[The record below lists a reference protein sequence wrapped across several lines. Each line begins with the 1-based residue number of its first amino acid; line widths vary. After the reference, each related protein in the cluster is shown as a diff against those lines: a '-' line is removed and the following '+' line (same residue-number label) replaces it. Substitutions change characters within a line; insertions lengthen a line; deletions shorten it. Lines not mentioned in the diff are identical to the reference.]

1 MIFSGITLPSRAYRF
16 LHQPLVVAASGAR
29 KGSLLD
35 FFKYNDWDPRVIH
48 LGLAQNSFPVPFPTV
63 QAGPLSETDPLKPD
77 ADLGGGK
84 KGNYIQWLR
93 QASASDIQAE
103 NYPGPKPTALLYKI
117 LRQSVVLDYAKL
129 ATFAEISASRLEI
142 SQIREQEIL
151 GVQPQAQATVGAAPQ
166 AQALPKVACGKCWRG
181 LPYPIRSSA
190 GLNIWSTLIRRH
202 NPIRTT
208 CGAARLPR
216 SPVSLSTAELDRLL
230 TETLDACSHRLD
242 VWVTAV
248 ATSILN
254 RKRSA
259 QVNGVHLGCFG
270 WVEEV
275 RPAAPRPA
283 VQGTELET
291 VRLLDSRRATTLKA
305 PSQLAGPGTAAAG

>member
-1 MIFSGITLPSRAYRF
+1 
-16 LHQPLVVAASGAR
+16 Q
-29 KGSLLD
+29 
-35 FFKYNDWDPRVIH
+35 
-48 LGLAQNSFPVPFPTV
+48 
-63 QAGPLSETDPLKPD
+63 LKAE

-129 ATFAEISASRLEI
+129 ATFAEINASRLQI
-142 SQIREQEIL
+142 SQIREAEII
-151 GVQPQAQATVGAAPQ
+151 GVKPQAQAQPQELPTVSVWEVLTRPSIPNPQ
-166 AQALPKVACGKCWRG
+166 LSWAEYLVNLDPPPQSPFAQLAELRAS
-181 LPYPIRSSA
+181 LD
-190 GLNIWSTLIRRH
+190 
-202 NPIRTT
+202 
-208 CGAARLPR
+208 RLAT
-216 SPVSLSTAELDRLL
+216 LSTAELDRLL

-275 RPAAPRPA
+275 RPAARRPA
-283 VQGTELET
+283 VQGNELES
-291 VRLLDSRRATTLKA
+291 VRLLDSRRATTLKRQVNLPVPVQPLQDNGGFIFA
-305 PSQLAGPGTAAAG
+305 